1 MDARGRDPSRAAEK
15 RGTASV
21 PVAEAAV
28 RYLPGMPGATI
39 IDGKAIAASVREE
52 VARRVKTLGRPVRL
66 DAVLVGDDR
75 PAEIYAASQARTCAE
90 VGIEYVLH
98 RLPTGSDQ
106 DTVAGR
112 VLLLNAEDHVRALM
126 VHLPLPPGV
135 DTERIQS
142 LIAPEKDVEGVNP
155 ANIGNVVYGRR
166 SLVPCTALAVLHMID
181 RTGVT
186 LRGANAVVV
195 GASNIVGKPIAVLL
209 MRQEAT
215 VISTNRWTRGLP
227 ALARDADVLV
237 AAAGVPGL
245 IGAEMVKP
253 GAVVVDVGIN
263 RITTPE
269 GRSVTVGDVDFKA
282 VSQVAGHISPVPGG
296 VGPVTVAMLL
306 RNVIDAAER

>member
-1 MDARGRDPSRAAEK
+1 
-15 RGTASV
+15 
-21 PVAEAAV
+21 
-28 RYLPGMPGATI
+28 MPGATI

-227 ALARDADVLV
+227 AMARDAEVLV

-269 GRSVTVGDVDFKA
+269 GRSVTVGDVDFNA